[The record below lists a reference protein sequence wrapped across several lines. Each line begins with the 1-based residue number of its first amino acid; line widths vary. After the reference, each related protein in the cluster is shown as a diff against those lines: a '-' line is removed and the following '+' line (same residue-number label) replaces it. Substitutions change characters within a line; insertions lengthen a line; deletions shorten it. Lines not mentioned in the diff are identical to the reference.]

1 MKRILIPLVMF
12 PILVGAIS
20 PTLAQEIKLGTLA
33 PKGSPWHEVI
43 RDLSIAWNEASN
55 GKLTVRIY
63 PGGVIGD
70 ESDMVRKMRV
80 GQLHAAALTGVGLSQ
95 IAPEI
100 QALQMPMMFRSDKE
114 LDCTRDRVGPKLE
127 AILEAKGFKV
137 LTWGSAGWVHFF
149 SQVPVVHPD
158 DLKPLNI
165 FVWSGDTAVVEAY
178 KMMGYKPV
186 PLAATEMLTALQSG
200 LIQAFPTTPIAAL
213 SFQWFG
219 LARNMVDVKW
229 APLVGAI
236 VVTMKKWQRIPDDL
250 KPRLLDLAREAG
262 ARLRG
267 QMPQL
272 ETAAIEAM
280 KKYGLVVNHV
290 PTETIDDW
298 ERVARLGS
306 SEIVGSVVPRD
317 MVAEVERIRD
327 ECRARL

>member
-1 MKRILIPLVMF
+1 MKRILFLFTVF
-12 PILVGAIS
+12 LILVGAINLAS
-20 PTLAQEIKLGTLA
+20 AQEVKLGTLA
-33 PKGSPWHEVI
+33 PEGSPWHEVI
-43 RDLSIAWNEASN
+43 RDLSVAWNEASN

-63 PGGVIGD
+63 PGGIIGD
-70 ESDMVRKMRV
+70 ESDMVRKMKV
-80 GQLHAAALTGVGLSQ
+80 GQLHAAALTGQGLSQ

-100 QALQMPMMFRSDKE
+100 QALQMPMMFRSEKE
-114 LDCTRDRVGPKLE
+114 LDCARDRVGPKLE

-137 LTWGSAGWVHFF
+137 LTWGSAGWVHIF
-149 SQVPVVHPD
+149 SQVPVIHPD
-158 DLKPLNI
+158 DLKPLKI
-165 FVWSGDTAVVEAY
+165 FVWSGDTTIIEAY

-186 PLAATEMLTALQSG
+186 PLAATEILTALQSG
-200 LIQAFPTTPIAAL
+200 LIQAFSTTPVAAL

-219 LARNMVDVKW
+219 LARNMADVKW

-236 VVTMKKWQRIPDDL
+236 VITKKKWLGIPDDV
-250 KPRLLDLAREAG
+250 KSRLLDLAREAG

-272 ETAAIEAM
+272 ETAAIAAM

-298 ERVARLGS
+298 ERIARLGS
-306 SEIVGSVVPRD
+306 SEIVGSVVPPD
-317 MVAEVERIRD
+317 IVAEVERVRD